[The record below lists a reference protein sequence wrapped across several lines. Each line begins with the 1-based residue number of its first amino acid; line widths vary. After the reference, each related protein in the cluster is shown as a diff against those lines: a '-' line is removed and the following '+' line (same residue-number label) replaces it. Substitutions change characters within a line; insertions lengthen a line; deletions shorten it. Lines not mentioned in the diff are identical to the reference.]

1 MVTLIDN
8 SEGTFPSS
16 FPAPKTSFQQSV
28 VPIQDIQA
36 ICSCRT
42 AAIRDGVGFEHDQQ
56 PPGGYCHGA
65 FRPGNPILRIDHRV
79 IMDLMTSRD
88 KRQAVR

>member
-1 MVTLIDN
+1 MVTLIDK
-8 SEGTFPSS
+8 SQGTFPSS

-42 AAIRDGVGFEHDQQ
+42 AAIRDGGSFEHDQQ
-56 PPGGYCHGA
+56 PPGVLSWC
-65 FRPGNPILRIDHRV
+65 LSSWESDTK
-79 IMDLMTSRD
+79 D
-88 KRQAVR
+88 